1 MSVLAATS
9 VHLDSDEFAF
19 AVECCPQAEEVVVL
33 SAGLIDEDLYKLMN
47 LTRLTRYP
55 INSKNRFEKLF

>member
-19 AVECCPQAEEVVVL
+19 AVESCPLAEEIVVL

-47 LTRLTRYP
+47 LARLTRYT
-55 INSKNRFEKLF
+55 INSKNYFDKLF